1 LLLQKAMKK
10 LFAIFFLG
18 LNILSYAQEK
28 PVAKMGIFTK
38 TIVIEGDTIPLIEI
52 RQVLIFPQFVF
63 KNKRQAAKYDRLI
76 YNVKKVYPFAKLAG
90 AKIREIETNLGYIKT
105 ESLRKFYVREEE
117 KKLKADFE
125 EDLKKLTITQGKILI
140 KLIDRETGNTTY
152 QLVKDLRG
160 SFSAFIWQTL
170 ARLFG
175 SDLKAEYDPYG
186 DDKKIEMIIQLIE
199 NGQL

>member
-1 LLLQKAMKK
+1 MKK